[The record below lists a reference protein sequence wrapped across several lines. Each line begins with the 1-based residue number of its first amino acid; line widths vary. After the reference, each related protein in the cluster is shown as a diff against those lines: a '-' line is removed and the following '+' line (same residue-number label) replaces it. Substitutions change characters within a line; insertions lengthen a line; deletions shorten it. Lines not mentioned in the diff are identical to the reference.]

1 MISRLNQPRES
12 RLTGHWLRVGSAAT
26 MTEYEL
32 LRIDNQ
38 AMMLALHEEH
48 KLSDL
53 FDIWLPELKCH

>member
-1 MISRLNQPRES
+1 
-12 RLTGHWLRVGSAAT
+12 LTGHWLRVGSAAT

>member
-1 MISRLNQPRES
+1 
-12 RLTGHWLRVGSAAT
+12 